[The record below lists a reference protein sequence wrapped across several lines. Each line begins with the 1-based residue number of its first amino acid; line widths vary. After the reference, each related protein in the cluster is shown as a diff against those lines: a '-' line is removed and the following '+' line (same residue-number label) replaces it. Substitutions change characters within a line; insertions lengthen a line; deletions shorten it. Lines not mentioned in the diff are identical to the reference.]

1 MRFPRRLGSFFQRA
15 TLTAVAFAA
24 GSPALAQDQCRLA
37 LQLGLDV
44 SASVD
49 PVEYQFQID
58 GLALALLDPTVT
70 EAFLNGPGPVALSIF
85 EWSGRFQQDVLV
97 DWTMITS
104 EADLLTIADLISR
117 QSRGSQDF
125 PTALGYALGFA
136 STRFQEGPT
145 CLFQTL
151 DISGDGQ
158 NNDGFPPTSAFE
170 HFAFEGITVNG
181 LAIGGASREIEE
193 YYLAEVIHGPGAFV
207 EFANDHADFGDTM
220 RRKLERELRS
230 MIFGILQPPLTPLAN
245 GR

>member
-1 MRFPRRLGSFFQRA
+1 MHRCLG
-15 TLTAVAFAA
+15 AA
-24 GSPALAQDQCRLA
+24 ALASSVLLSTAPANAQEQCRLA
-37 LQLGLDV
+37 LQLGMDV

-49 PVEYQFQID
+49 VAEYRLQVE
-58 GLALALLDPTVT
+58 GLASALLDPTVI

-104 EADLLTIADLISR
+104 EAELLDIAERLNGSE
-117 QSRGSQDF
+117 RGSEDF

-136 STRFQEGPT
+136 ATRFREAPA

-158 NNDGFPPTSAFE
+158 NNDGFPPAAAFE
-170 HFAFEGITVNG
+170 HFAFDGITVNG
-181 LAIGGASREIEE
+181 LAIGGASREIED
-193 YYLAEVIHGPGAFV
+193 YYAAEVIHGPGAFV
-207 EFANDHADFGDTM
+207 EYALNHRDFAETM

-230 MIFGILQPPLTPLAN
+230 MILGDAGTYPNVF
-245 GR
+245 

>member
-1 MRFPRRLGSFFQRA
+1 MVGRA
-15 TLTAVAFAA
+15 SYRPLFGVAATAAWLLAA
-24 GSPALAQDQCRLA
+24 APGTAQDQCRLA

-49 PVEYQFQID
+49 EAEYRLQVD
-58 GLALALLDPTVT
+58 GLAAALLDPAVT

-104 EADLLTIADLISR
+104 PADLLAIAEGIAATTR
-117 QSRGSQDF
+117 RSQDF

-136 STRFQEGPT
+136 STRFDEAPP

-158 NNDGFPPTSAFE
+158 NNDGFPPVAAFA
-170 HFAFEGITVNG
+170 HFDFDDITVNG
-181 LAIGGASREIEE
+181 LAIGGASREIGE
-193 YYLAEVIHGPGAFV
+193 YYAAEVIHGPGAFV
-207 EFANDHADFGDTM
+207 EFALNHDHFAEAL
-220 RRKLERELRS
+220 RRKLERELRA
-230 MIFGILQPPLTPLAN
+230 MIFGDLAPPIAGP
-245 GR
+245 